1 MISDSS
7 VATCYKACYLQF
19 YESDF
24 IMMYKEM
31 RIPNPSYPSW
41 FYTNNLYI
49 LNFKNYNIRNLIMS

>member
-31 RIPNPSYPSW
+31 RIPNPSYPS
-41 FYTNNLYI
+41 
-49 LNFKNYNIRNLIMS
+49 